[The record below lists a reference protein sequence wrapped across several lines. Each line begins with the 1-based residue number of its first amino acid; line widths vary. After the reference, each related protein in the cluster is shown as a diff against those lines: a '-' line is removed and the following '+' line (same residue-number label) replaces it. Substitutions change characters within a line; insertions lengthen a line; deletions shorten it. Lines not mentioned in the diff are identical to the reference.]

1 MAKSFREL
9 LVWQKA
15 MQLAESVYR
24 NTEGFPSR
32 EIYGLAAQMRRA
44 AVSIP
49 SNIAEGSNRG
59 TRKDYRQF
67 ITIARGSANEL
78 QTRIE
83 LAQRIGLLA
92 DKAGEELQIQTLEI
106 SRMLHN
112 LWAYL
117 SPQKAEKKSS

>member
-1 MAKSFREL
+1 
-9 LVWQKA
+9 

-78 QTRIE
+78 QTQIE
-83 LAQRIGLLA
+83 LAHRIGLIESKRA
-92 DKAGEELQIQTLEI
+92 DELLKQALEV

-117 SPQKAEKKSS
+117 SPKKAEKPSA

>member
-9 LVWQKA
+9 LVWQKS

-24 NTEGFPSR
+24 NTDGFPPR

-49 SNIAEGSNRG
+49 SNLAEGSNRG

-67 ITIARGSANEL
+67 VTIARGSANEL
-78 QTRIE
+78 QTQIE

-92 DKAGEELQIQTLEI
+92 SKAGEELQMQTLEV

-117 SPQKAEKKSS
+117 SPKKTEKPSA